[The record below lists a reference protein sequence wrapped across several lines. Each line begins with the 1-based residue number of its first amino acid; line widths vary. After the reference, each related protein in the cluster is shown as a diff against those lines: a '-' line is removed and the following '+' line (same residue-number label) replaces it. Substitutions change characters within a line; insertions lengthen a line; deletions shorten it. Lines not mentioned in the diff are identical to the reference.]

1 MAKLAK
7 RAIVALSV
15 TGVLVGAALV
25 GTLFV
30 GRVTKPKSEESET
43 PLSLNPVS
51 VAQADSLANPIK
63 PATTLVHYVSI
74 EQAQLPEHERQALT
88 RQIHNLQTTGSSTAG
103 ELGQEFKQTT
113 HAKMTYRFGRQ
124 QDLSFTAVRRQVV
137 QDKLPQGFIW
147 TGRQYEGER
156 GEQGFDSIYR
166 LFENP
171 NNKARF
177 EISETKIWADKPLTL
192 IQELF
197 NDNVGGVP
205 VRFET
210 LSDKKGVVYHHGEF
224 VAGEQYISIN
234 SKNMTADEVKVV
246 IGAIIAELNKPV

>member
-7 RAIVALSV
+7 KTALAVSLGVACV
-15 TGVLVGAALV
+15 ALV

-30 GRVTKPKSEESET
+30 GRMTKPKAGDSET

-63 PATTLVHYVSI
+63 PVNSDLVRYVSI
-74 EQAQLPEHERQALT
+74 EQAKLSEHERQFLK

-124 QDLSFTAVRRQVV
+124 QDLSFNAVRRQVV

-234 SKNMTADEVKVV
+234 SKNMTADEVKTV

>member
-1 MAKLAK
+1 MVKLTKKTA
-7 RAIVALSV
+7 VAVSLAV
-15 TGVLVGAALV
+15 VGVALV

-51 VAQADSLANPIK
+51 VAQADSLVNPIK
-63 PATTLVHYVSI
+63 PTNSALVRYVSI
-74 EQAQLPEHERQALT
+74 EQAKLPEHERQALK
-88 RQIHNLQTTGSSTAG
+88 RQIHNLQTTGSTSAG
-103 ELGQEFKQTT
+103 ELRQEFKQTT

-124 QDLSFTAVRRQVV
+124 QDLSFNAVRRQVV

-234 SKNMTADEVKVV
+234 SKNMTADEVKTV